1 LLSLTKKN
9 SSKGFTFSRSF
20 SIFVKNKPKINN
32 MSNNFEITKELKA
45 TLSEFLNSYGSYKEC
60 LNLIENEEKLEFSE
74 DEINKIL
81 NLLGT
86 FRLMDTFHIVER
98 FKIEVTPL
106 KDSVDAETSEPTTTQ
121 AG

>member
-1 LLSLTKKN
+1 
-9 SSKGFTFSRSF
+9 
-20 SIFVKNKPKINN
+20 